1 MQGCELEEL
10 QMEYNRKVM
19 LRITS
24 HVLGLKAGSLA
35 YDDDIRQH
43 MDMHKAAEISKLTQ
57 GAVSVVSTVQFTTLH
72 YIMDLDLATVERE
85 SQRESSALSLSHY
98 QRSSY
103 RYKMHNI

>member
-1 MQGCELEEL
+1 
-10 QMEYNRKVM
+10 MEYNRKVM

-57 GAVSVVSTVQFTTLH
+57 GAVSVVSTVQYSTVHYTTLWT
-72 YIMDLDLATVERE
+72 LTLQRASERASESERE

>member
-1 MQGCELEEL
+1 
-10 QMEYNRKVM
+10 MEYNRKVM

-57 GAVSVVSTVQFTTLH
+57 GAVSVVSTVQYTTLWT
-72 YIMDLDLATVERE
+72 LTLQRASERASESERE

>member
-43 MDMHKAAEISKLTQ
+43 MDMHKAAEISQLTQ
-57 GAVSVVSTVQFTTLH
+57 GAVSVVSTVQYTTLH
-72 YIMDLDLATVERE
+72 YGP
-85 SQRESSALSLSHY
+85 
-98 QRSSY
+98 
-103 RYKMHNI
+103 